1 MLYLERIVGEG
12 CNPFIYSNEITFGQ
26 RSGFL
31 VNVANLTDLKECVFS
46 NERPL

>member
-12 CNPFIYSNEITFGQ
+12 CNPFIYSNEITFEQ

-31 VNVANLTDLKECVFS
+31 VNVANLTDLKEYVFS